1 MPDPI
6 LPSTP
11 PAAMKWWTLA
21 VVGSGTF
28 MSALDTSVINIAL
41 PSIGRQTGASISTL
55 EWVALAYLIT
65 VSATLLAFGRL
76 GDLQG
81 RRRIYMLGQALFGLG
96 SLFCALSG
104 GIGLLIASR
113 VVQGLGASMLFA
125 LSPAILVAVFPP
137 EARGRALGM
146 QATMTYLGMSIGPG
160 LGGFLTQHF
169 GWPAIFFV
177 NVPIAFIM
185 LAVSYRVLRTDAR
198 RQAQPFDL
206 RGSLAMM
213 VALALLLF
221 VLSKGLD
228 LGWTSLPVLA
238 AATVALLAFLLFL
251 RTETRVA
258 HPALD
263 LHLFRSP
270 AFSFSTLAA
279 FLCYVTTAGTNF
291 MLPFFLIQ
299 GCARTTGQAGLV
311 MMMIPAGMLALTGLS
326 GLLSDRI
333 GPRLPT
339 VLGML
344 LMAAGFLLVRTLTPA
359 TPLHPTLAF
368 ALLIGLGAGLFTAP
382 NNSAIMGAA
391 PGARQGVAGAVL
403 AAARTIGFAS
413 GVALG
418 GLSLTLA
425 MHRQA
430 RRPAA
435 AAVQAG
441 LRQGLLALSGLAVLA
456 ALLCLIRRRTPRARP
471 AQAPRPEPA

>member
-6 LPSTP
+6 LPSAP

-96 SLFCALSG
+96 SMFCALSG

-228 LGWTSLPVLA
+228 LGW
-238 AATVALLAFLLFL
+238 
-251 RTETRVA
+251 
-258 HPALD
+258 
-263 LHLFRSP
+263 
-270 AFSFSTLAA
+270 
-279 FLCYVTTAGTNF
+279 
-291 MLPFFLIQ
+291 
-299 GCARTTGQAGLV
+299 
-311 MMMIPAGMLALTGLS
+311 TGLS